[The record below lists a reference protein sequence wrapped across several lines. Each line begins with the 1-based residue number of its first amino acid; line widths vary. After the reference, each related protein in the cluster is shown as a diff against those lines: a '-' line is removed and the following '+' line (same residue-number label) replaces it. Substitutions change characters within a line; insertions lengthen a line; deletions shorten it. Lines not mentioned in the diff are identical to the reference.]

1 MKVNNMGILGK
12 IGDIIGGL
20 FLVWAGSVIFLLYF
34 CFNKKDEFAFIKLLI
49 FLFMFCL
56 GFIAMILGFRRIVLA
71 IRDIINLIKGK
82 K

>member
-1 MKVNNMGILGK
+1 MSILGK

-20 FLVWAGSVIFLLYF
+20 FLILAGSVFILIYF
-34 CFNKKDEFAFIKLLI
+34 CFNKTDEFALIKLWL

-71 IRDIINLIKGK
+71 IRDIINLIRNKQ
-82 K
+82 

>member
-1 MKVNNMGILGK
+1 MNILRK

-20 FLVWAGSVIFLLYF
+20 FLIWAGSVIFLLYF
-34 CFNKKDEFAFIKLLI
+34 CFNKTEEFAFIKLLL

-56 GFIAMILGFRRIVLA
+56 GLGGIILGFRRIFIA

>member
-1 MKVNNMGILGK
+1 MNILGK

-34 CFNKKDEFAFIKLLI
+34 CFNKTEEFAFIKLLL

-56 GFIAMILGFRRIVLA
+56 GLGGIILGFRRIFIA